1 MENIVGKEFVSIY
14 NKPFKVLFQIRSD
27 EELIYRIKFLNS
39 NFEKKATYLSIIKG
53 EIFDD
58 SELKDI
64 SLLDKRIY
72 SSKEDGYFEILT
84 KVFDREEDSYLVR
97 FLDTGC
103 RLCCSKIEILKG
115 LIKDYNKPIL
125 YGVFYLGFLG
135 LKNIKKEDDS
145 YKIWIKV
152 AKLVYQKHLC
162 VDKLLY
168 SYKKFKE
175 WFSLTKEFLKNE
187 EEEIDIEKII
197 ENFRLL

>member
-125 YGVFYLGFLG
+125 YGVFYLG
-135 LKNIKKEDDS
+135 LKNIKKENDS

-152 AKLVYQKHLC
+152 AKIVYIK
-162 VDKLLY
+162 KIEIKEGFY
-168 SYKKFKE
+168 SYRNFKDFYE
-175 WFSLTKEFLKNE
+175 KNLENEKDINIILNKILKE
-187 EEEIDIEKII
+187 
-197 ENFRLL
+197 

>member
-125 YGVFYLGFLG
+125 YGVFYLG

-152 AKLVYQKHLC
+152 AKIIYIK
-162 VDKLLY
+162 KIEIKEGFY
-168 SYKKFKE
+168 SYRNFKDFYE
-175 WFSLTKEFLKNE
+175 KNLENEKDINIILNKILKE
-187 EEEIDIEKII
+187 
-197 ENFRLL
+197 